1 MKKILMTVGLALLS
15 VSSFAALQYQ
25 MLTNSNGTQN
35 WTPAY
40 EIKLKVTEGGSL
52 WFSSFVSNWYG
63 GTLPDLGSIAN
74 MSAGN
79 YGATVNGTNQ
89 VLGTGENK
97 TVTFTNDQINKSITT
112 QAYYVGDFKA
122 GDEVTFWITN
132 NTGVV
137 GSSIGLVNQPD
148 TLQSRQINT
157 VDVAGNTRINF
168 GFGNGSIE
176 FIAMG
181 GEAKGGPVGQPLP
194 GVVIG
199 LLVGGG
205 LLSAAAIRRKKAE
218 KAARQAA

>member
-1 MKKILMTVGLALLS
+1 MKKFLITVGLALLS

-25 MLTNSNGTQN
+25 FQTNSNGTQN
-35 WTPAY
+35 WQPAY

-52 WFSSFVSNWYG
+52 WFSSFVSNWGG

-74 MSAGN
+74 MTAGN
-79 YGATVNGTNQ
+79 YGATVNGATQ

-97 TVTFTNDQINKSITT
+97 TVTFSNNNNGKSITT

-122 GDEVTFWITN
+122 GDEVSFWITN
-132 NTGVV
+132 NNGVI
-137 GSSIGLVNQPD
+137 GSSVGLVNEPG
-148 TLQSRQINT
+148 TVQSRQINT

-218 KAARQAA
+218 KTTAPAA